1 MAEKEV
7 ALILNVNGAKAIKT
21 VGELKKGIAD
31 TRKELEKT
39 EVGTK
44 RFDELS
50 TAVKQAEGRMQ
61 ELNAKSTF
69 LRDMPGP
76 IGMVA
81 KGFHDMKTAVMT
93 GVKALGTLRGAIAA
107 TGIGLLLVAFG
118 SLQAYFTRTEEGAGK
133 LRVIMAFLGA
143 AVDKVAD
150 VFVGIGE
157 SMVNA
162 FENPQ
167 QALVDLGSSIKTYV
181 LDQITLV
188 VDGFTLVGSAI
199 KKALSGDLTGA
210 MDDAASAAKKLV
222 LETNP
227 AYQALN
233 AAAEGASNLAEE
245 AYEAGEAGGTLED
258 ALNKVLIKEREL
270 RVERAEANKTIAEQR
285 NLAKDLNLSIE
296 ERVAALTKANEM
308 EQELLVRE
316 LENESE
322 RLRIMEAKAALAKSD
337 EDTLNAIADQQVR
350 VANIEEQ
357 SLNKRREL
365 LEQLTT
371 LRNMALA
378 EEKAAAEKKEQE
390 DAERLEREAEL
401 KRQLRDAE
409 IANIQ
414 DERQQ
419 EIERAE
425 EEFERKLELIEGESE
440 IEKQLRDELEESKRQ
455 SLLDINAKYDK
466 AEVENKKKLDDEILK
481 SEQEVANAR
490 ISAAMSVAGALGQI
504 ASAIEGESKAAVAAR
519 KVLALAEIGIN
530 LAVSIATAVAGA
542 TQAAAKGGPA
552 APFLQV
558 AYIATMIGSVVA
570 GIAGAY
576 KALSSAGGPSV
587 STPNVSAPSVPS
599 APTVN
604 PVTTNTTE
612 LGNTDQANLAPIQA
626 YVVETELTG
635 TQNNVNQIESQATF
649 GGG

>member
-7 ALILNVNGAKAIKT
+7 ALILTVDGAKAIKT

-31 TRKELEKT
+31 TRKELENT
-39 EVGTK
+39 EIGSK

-50 TAVKQAEGRMQ
+50 ESVKKAEGRMQ

-69 LRDMPGP
+69 LRDIPGP

-81 KGFHDMKTAVMT
+81 KGFHEMRTAVMT

-118 SLQAYFTRTEEGAGK
+118 SLQAYFTRTEEGAQK

-150 VFVGIGE
+150 VFVKIGE
-157 SMVNA
+157 NMVNA

-167 QALVDLGSSIKTYV
+167 ETLQNLSKAIRENITNRIEGLIELFPKLGEA
-181 LDQITLV
+181 ITKV
-188 VDGFTLVGSAI
+188 F
-199 KKALSGDLTGA
+199 SGDFSGGA
-210 MDDAASAAKKLV
+210 KIATDAIAKTTLGVEDFTDKIGDAAKSVSDFAKEV
-222 LETNP
+222 ANT
-227 AYQALN
+227 AI
-233 AAAEGASNLAEE
+233 EGANLEN
-245 AYEAGEAGGTLED
+245 
-258 ALNKVLIKEREL
+258 ALNKVLMKEREL
-270 RVERAEANKTIAEQR
+270 RVERAEANATIAEQR
-285 NLAKDLNLSIE
+285 NLAKDLNLSLE
-296 ERVAALTKANEM
+296 ERIAALTTANEM

-365 LEQLTT
+365 QEQLTT
-371 LRNMALA
+371 LRNMAAA

-390 DAERLEREAEL
+390 DKERTEREAEL
-401 KRQLRDAE
+401 RRQLRDAE
-409 IANIQ
+409 IANIE

-419 EIERAE
+419 ELERAE
-425 EEFERKLELIEGESE
+425 EEFERKLELIKGDSE

-466 AEVENKKKLDDEILK
+466 AEAENKKKLDAEILK
-481 SEQEVANAR
+481 SEQDVANAR

-504 ASAIEGESKAAVAAR
+504 AQAIEGESKAAVAAR

-542 TQAAAKGGPA
+542 TQAAAAGGPA

-612 LGNTDQANLAPIQA
+612 LGNTEAANLAPIQA

-635 TQNNVNQIESQATF
+635 TQQNVNQIESQATF
-649 GGG
+649 GG

>member
-31 TRKELEKT
+31 TRKELENT
-39 EVGTK
+39 EIGSK

-50 TAVKQAEGRMQ
+50 EAVKKAEGRMQ

-81 KGFHDMKTAVMT
+81 KGFHEMRTAVMT
-93 GVKALGTLRGAIAA
+93 GVKALGTLKGAIAA
-107 TGIGLLLVAFG
+107 TGIGVLLLAFG
-118 SLQAYFTRTEEGAGK
+118 SLQAYFTRTEEGAQK

-150 VFVGIGE
+150 VFVKIGE
-157 SMVNA
+157 NMVNA
-162 FENPQ
+162 FESPQ
-167 QALVDLGSSIKTYV
+167 QSLQSLYNAIRENITNRIEGLIELFPKLGE
-181 LDQITLV
+181 
-188 VDGFTLVGSAI
+188 AI
-199 KKALSGDLTGA
+199 QKAFSGDFSGA
-210 MDDAASAAKKLV
+210 AKTATDAVAKVGLGVEDFTDKIGDAAKSVSDFAKEV
-222 LETNP
+222 LET
-227 AYQALN
+227 AN
-233 AAAEGASNLAEE
+233 AGA
-245 AYEAGEAGGTLED
+245 TLED
-258 ALNKVLIKEREL
+258 ALNKVLMKEREL

-308 EQELLVRE
+308 EQALLVRE

-337 EDTLNAIADQQVR
+337 EDTLNAIADQQVK

-390 DAERLEREAEL
+390 DKERLEREEEL
-401 KRQLRDAE
+401 RRQLRDAQ
-409 IANIQ
+409 IQNIE

-425 EEFERKLELIEGESE
+425 EEFERKLEQIVGESE
-440 IEKQLRDELEESKRQ
+440 LETQLRAELKERERQ
-455 SLLDINAKYDK
+455 VLQDINEKYDK
-466 AEVENKKKLDDEILK
+466 AAADKDKKAKADELK
-481 SEQEVANAR
+481 REQELTNAK
-490 ISAAMSVAGALGQI
+490 ISVAQSLGSALGSI
-504 ASAIEGESKAAVAAR
+504 ASVIEGESKAALTAR
-519 KVLALAEIGIN
+519 KI
-530 LAVSIATAVAGA
+530 LAVAQIAIDTATAIAGAISQAQSVPFPANIAAIATGV
-542 TQAAAKGGPA
+542 T
-552 APFLQV
+552 
-558 AYIATMIGSVVA
+558 SVIA
-570 GIAGAY
+570 GIASAY
-576 KALSSAGGPSV
+576 QALKKSDGVAGG
-587 STPNVSAPSVPS
+587 STPSAPTAPSVPS

-612 LGNTDQANLAPIQA
+612 LGNTEAANLAPIQA

-649 GGG
+649 GG

>member
-31 TRKELEKT
+31 TRKELENT
-39 EVGTK
+39 EIGSK

-50 TAVKQAEGRMQ
+50 EAVKQAEGRMSD
-61 ELNAKSTF
+61 LNAQSTF

-81 KGFHDMKTAVMT
+81 KGFHDMKTAVLT

-107 TGIGLLLVAFG
+107 TGIGLLLTAFA
-118 SLQAYFTRTEEGAGK
+118 SLQAYFTRTEEGAQK
-133 LRVIMAFLGA
+133 LRIVMGFLGA

-150 VFVGIGE
+150 IFVGIGE

-167 QALVDLGSSIKTYV
+167 DALQSLADAIRDNISNRIEGLIELFPKLGE
-181 LDQITLV
+181 
-188 VDGFTLVGSAI
+188 AI
-199 KKALSGDLTGA
+199 NLALSGEFSAAGKVATDALAKTTLGVEDFTDK
-210 MDDAASAAKKLV
+210 MGDAARSVVDFAKEV
-222 LETNP
+222 GET
-227 AYQALN
+227 AVAG
-233 AAAEGASNLAEE
+233 AE
-245 AYEAGEAGGTLED
+245 LED
-258 ALNKVLIKEREL
+258 SLNKVLVKEREL
-270 RVERAEANKTIAEQR
+270 RIERAEANATIAEQR
-285 NLAKDLNLSIE
+285 NLAKDLNLSLE
-296 ERVAALTKANEM
+296 ERISALTMANEM

-316 LENESE
+316 LENERE
-322 RLRIMEAKAALAKSD
+322 RLRIMEEKAALAKSD
-337 EDTLNAIADQQVR
+337 EDTLNAIADQQVK

-365 LEQLTT
+365 QEQLTT
-371 LRNMALA
+371 LRRQEEA
-378 EEKAAAEKKEQE
+378 EAKAAAEAKEQE
-390 DAERLEREAEL
+390 EKERSEREAEL
-401 KRQLRDAE
+401 RRQLRDAE
-409 IANIQ
+409 IANIE

-419 EIERAE
+419 ELQRAE
-425 EEFERKLELIEGESE
+425 EDFERKLQQIEGESE
-440 IEKQLRDELEESKRQ
+440 IEKQLREELEESKRQ

-466 AEVENKKKLDDEILK
+466 AEVENKKKLDAEILK

-490 ISAAMSVAGALGQI
+490 ISAATSVAGALGQI
-504 ASAIEGESKAAVAAR
+504 AQAIEGESKAAVAAR

-542 TQAAAKGGPA
+542 TQAAAAGGPA

-587 STPNVSAPSVPS
+587 STPSVSAPNVPS

-635 TQNNVNQIESQATF
+635 TQQNVNQIESQATF
-649 GGG
+649 GG

>member
-31 TRKELEKT
+31 TRKELENT
-39 EVGTK
+39 EIGSK

-50 TAVKQAEGRMQ
+50 ESVKVAEGRMQ
-61 ELNAKSTF
+61 DLNSKSTF

-93 GVKALGTLRGAIAA
+93 GVKALGTLKGAIAA
-107 TGIGLLLVAFG
+107 TGIGILLLAFG
-118 SLQAYFTRTEEGAGK
+118 ALQAYFTRTEEGAQK
-133 LRVIMAFLGA
+133 LRVIMAFLEAGF
-143 AVDKVAD
+143 DKVAD
-150 VFVGIGE
+150 VFVKIGE
-157 SMVNA
+157 YMVNA

-167 QALVDLGSSIKTYV
+167 ESLRNLAN
-181 LDQITLV
+181 
-188 VDGFTLVGSAI
+188 AI
-199 KKALSGDLTGA
+199 KENITNRIEGLIELFPKLGEAIQKVFKGDFSG
-210 MDDAASAAKKLV
+210 AAKTATDAVAKAGLGV
-222 LETNP
+222 EDFTDKVGE
-227 AYQALN
+227 
-233 AAAEGASNLAEE
+233 AAKSVSDFAKEVAKTADEGAA
-245 AYEAGEAGGTLED
+245 LED

-270 RVERAEANKTIAEQR
+270 RVERAEANATIAEQR
-285 NLAKDLNLSIE
+285 NLAKDLNLSLE
-296 ERVAALTKANEM
+296 ERIEALTTANEM

-322 RLRIMEAKAALAKSD
+322 RLRIMEEKAALAKSD
-337 EDTLNAIADQQVR
+337 EDTLNAIADQQVK

-365 LEQLTT
+365 QEQLTT
-371 LRNMALA
+371 LRRQEEA
-378 EEKAAAEKKEQE
+378 EAKAAAEAKEQE

-409 IANIQ
+409 IANIE

-466 AEVENKKKLDDEILK
+466 AEADKDKKAKAENIKREEEL
-481 SEQEVANAR
+481 
-490 ISAAMSVAGALGQI
+490 AAAKVSVAQSLSNVLGSI
-504 ASAIEGESKAAVAAR
+504 ASTIEGESKAALTAR
-519 KVLALAEIGIN
+519 KVLAVAQ
-530 LAVSIATAVAGA
+530 IAIDTAVAIAGA
-542 TQAAAKGGPA
+542 ISQAQSVPFPANIAA
-552 APFLQV
+552 
-558 AYIATMIGSVVA
+558 IATGVAAVAA
-570 GIAGAY
+570 GIASAY
-576 KALSSAGGPSV
+576 QALKKSDGVAGGGGGSA
-587 STPNVSAPSVPS
+587 PNISAPSVPS

-612 LGNTDQANLAPIQA
+612 LGNTEAANLAPIQA